1 VIARDYT
8 TMPQI
13 RAFSMRN
20 FLLAS
25 FIAATAVIL
34 SGEIFAGDQ
43 QLQSSVSTNSETVV
57 PSESTFPN
65 QIDRAQTIKSVQ
77 DITVTDQLRGLI
89 ENRLQ
94 QYVPQEQDR
103 TGVEAFYRKRDFS
116 PLWTGAG
123 QLLTRAQQAADFL
136 RGVAADGLDPED
148 YPTPRFSDANPSQL
162 AADELTLTNSVAVF
176 VRHASTGRV
185 AFTRVSAA
193 IYFDLKPPDLE
204 QVLEKLAVGG
214 DLQVTLES
222 FNPQRPEYKALK
234 AELALTRHL
243 HGAEQDIAV
252 ERSGAVT
259 REKESI
265 AARID
270 TIVANMERWRGC
282 RMNSAQLTLW

>member
-1 VIARDYT
+1 
-8 TMPQI
+8 
-13 RAFSMRN
+13 MRN

-25 FIAATAVIL
+25 FTAATAVIL

-43 QLQSSVSTNSETVV
+43 QLQSSVSTMAVNLADSRSNSETVV

-185 AFTRVSAA
+185 AFTRVIAA

-243 HGAEQDIAV
+243 LGAEQDIAV

-259 REKESI
+259 REKNRLPHGLTLSLPI
-265 AARID
+265 WSAG
-270 TIVANMERWRGC
+270 VGC

>member
-43 QLQSSVSTNSETVV
+43 QLQSSVSTMAVNLADSRSNSETVV

-123 QLLTRAQQAADFL
+123 QLLTREQPLCQQ
-136 RGVAADGLDPED
+136 
-148 YPTPRFSDANPSQL
+148 S
-162 AADELTLTNSVAVF
+162 
-176 VRHASTGRV
+176 
-185 AFTRVSAA
+185 
-193 IYFDLKPPDLE
+193 
-204 QVLEKLAVGG
+204 
-214 DLQVTLES
+214 DLQ
-222 FNPQRPEYKALK
+222 A
-234 AELALTRHL
+234 
-243 HGAEQDIAV
+243 
-252 ERSGAVT
+252 
-259 REKESI
+259 
-265 AARID
+265 
-270 TIVANMERWRGC
+270 
-282 RMNSAQLTLW
+282 